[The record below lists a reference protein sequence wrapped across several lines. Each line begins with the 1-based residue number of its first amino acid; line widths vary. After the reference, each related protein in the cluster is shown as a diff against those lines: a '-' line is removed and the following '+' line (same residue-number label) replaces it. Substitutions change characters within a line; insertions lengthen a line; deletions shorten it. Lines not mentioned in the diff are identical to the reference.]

1 MALLKDT
8 FLGEKVHLYKFPL
21 KYLAADPYQQYHII
35 DLDYIVGIG
44 PVNPVSYSGNSF
56 GEAHAYF
63 DVFIKIGQPVR
74 ITINS
79 GSTLKCPDSL
89 VAYFQVERE
98 KLIEAWEISGM
109 PREDLPLYLEHVK
122 FEENKELLVERLKG
136 AKFSN

>member
-1 MALLKDT
+1 
-8 FLGEKVHLYKFPL
+8 VY
-21 KYLAADPYQQYHII
+21 
-35 DLDYIVGIG
+35 
-44 PVNPVSYSGNSF
+44 PVSYSGYSF

-79 GSTLKCPDSL
+79 GSTLKCSDSL
-89 VAYFQVERE
+89 VNNFCLERD

-122 FEENKELLVERLKG
+122 FEGNKSLLVERLKG
-136 AKFSN
+136 AKSSN